1 MSGKIRNT
9 LLECLALKDLTR
21 AGWVNAGVENPESVA
36 AHSWGVAWLAAVL
49 CPEGV
54 DRGVATT
61 IAVIHDVAE
70 VRVGDIT
77 PDDGIDSEE
86 KSRMEHEEI
95 VKILDALGGDESL
108 LELWLDYEGER
119 TPEGRFVKACDKLDM
134 ALQASVYSENQGL
147 DLSEFIDSALDRLDD
162 DVLRRLASG

>member
-9 LLECLALKDLTR
+9 LLECLALKNLPR

-36 AHSWGVAWLAAVL
+36 AHSWGVSWLAAVL

-54 DRGVATT
+54 ERGVATT

-77 PDDGIDSEE
+77 PEDGVDAGE
-86 KSRMEHEEI
+86 KSRVEHEATAQ
-95 VKILDALGGDESL
+95 ILAALGGDESL
-108 LELWLDYEGER
+108 LELWLDYERER

-134 ALQASVYSENQGL
+134 ALQASVYSENQNL
-147 DLSEFIDSALDRLDD
+147 DLSEFIDSALSRLDD
-162 DVLRRLASG
+162 EVLRRLASG

>member
-1 MSGKIRNT
+1 MCGKIRNT
-9 LLECLALKDLTR
+9 LLECLALKDLPR

-77 PDDGIDSEE
+77 PEDGVDAGE
-86 KSRMEHEEI
+86 KSRVEHEATAQ
-95 VKILDALGGDESL
+95 ILAALDGDESL

-134 ALQASVYSENQGL
+134 ALQASVYSETQGIEL
-147 DLSEFIDSALDRLDD
+147 GQFIDSALDRLDD

>member
-1 MSGKIRNT
+1 VSGKIRNT
-9 LLECLALKDLTR
+9 LLECLALKNLPR

-36 AHSWGVAWLAAVL
+36 AHSWGVAWLVAVL
-49 CPEGV
+49 CPEEI

-77 PDDGIDSEE
+77 PADGIDSEE
-86 KSRMEHEEI
+86 KSRMEYEAI

-108 LELWLDYEGER
+108 LELWLDYENER

-134 ALQASVYSENQGL
+134 ALQASLYSEKYDL
-147 DLSEFIDSALDRLDD
+147 DLNVFVESALARLDD
-162 DVLRRLASG
+162 GVLRRLARG

>member
-1 MSGKIRNT
+1 MCGKIRNT
-9 LLECLALKDLTR
+9 LLECLALKDLPR

-49 CPEGV
+49 CPKGV

-77 PDDGIDSEE
+77 PEDGVDADE
-86 KSRMEHEEI
+86 KSRVEHEATAQ
-95 VKILDALGGDESL
+95 ILAALDGDESL

-134 ALQASVYSENQGL
+134 ALQASVYSETQGIEL
-147 DLSEFIDSALDRLDD
+147 GQFIDSALDRLED

>member
-1 MSGKIRNT
+1 MCGKIRNT
-9 LLECLALKDLTR
+9 LLECLALKDLPR

-49 CPEGV
+49 CPKGV

-77 PDDGIDSEE
+77 PEDGVDAGE
-86 KSRMEHEEI
+86 KSRVEHEATAQ
-95 VKILDALGGDESL
+95 ILAVLGGDESL
-108 LELWLDYEGER
+108 LELWLDYERER

-134 ALQASVYSENQGL
+134 ALQASVYSENQNL
-147 DLSEFIDSALDRLDD
+147 DLSEFIDSALSRLDD
-162 DVLRRLASG
+162 EVLRRLASG

>member
-1 MSGKIRNT
+1 M
-9 LLECLALKDLTR
+9 
-21 AGWVNAGVENPESVA
+21 GVSP
-36 AHSWGVAWLAAVL
+36 WGVAWLVAVL
-49 CPEGV
+49 SPEGV

-77 PDDGIDSEE
+77 PADGIDSEE

-108 LELWLDYEGER
+108 LELWLDYENER

-134 ALQASVYSENQGL
+134 ALQASLYSEKYDL
-147 DLSEFIDSALDRLDD
+147 DLNVFVESALARLDD
-162 DVLRRLASG
+162 GVLRRLARG